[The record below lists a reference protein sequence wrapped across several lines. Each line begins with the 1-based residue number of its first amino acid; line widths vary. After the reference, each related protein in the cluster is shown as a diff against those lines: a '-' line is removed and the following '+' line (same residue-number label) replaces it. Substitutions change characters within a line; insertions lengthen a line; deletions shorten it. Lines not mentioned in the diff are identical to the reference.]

1 MKVAW
6 VTSNKDKA
14 TVLQRQITEAKLG
27 LPDIIQVDINL
38 REVLASPKTIVTY
51 KANMA
56 YEAMQNP
63 EMAALVED
71 TTLHIFDKDGLQVP
85 GWEPELIKYNIQRLS
100 EFVGLRAAWVSHMAI
115 TDGKEIIWTYSSV
128 GGTIVPYENVGKG
141 FDGYIKPFG
150 SDKVYAYSQEGIYS
164 PRFANYL
171 KLMTA
176 QNTCFREIF
185 TPNASASWQGEWQ
198 NG

>member
-1 MKVAW
+1 MTFAW
-6 VTSNKDKA
+6 VTGNRDKV
-14 TVLQRQITEAKLG
+14 TVLQRQINEANLG

-38 REVLASPKTIVTY
+38 REVLANPKTIAVY

-63 EMAALVED
+63 DMGALVED
-71 TTLHIFDKDGLQVP
+71 TTLHIFDKNGLQIS
-85 GWEPELIKYNIQRLS
+85 GWEPELVKYNITRLS
-100 EFVGLRAAWVSHMAI
+100 EFVGLKATWVSHMAI
-115 TDGKEIIWTYSSV
+115 ADGKEVLWTCSSV
-128 GGTIVPYENVGKG
+128 EGVIVPYENMGKG
-141 FDGYIKPFG
+141 FDGYIKPNG
-150 SDKVYAYSQEGIYS
+150 SDKVYAYRQEGIYS

-176 QNTCFREIF
+176 PNTCFREIF